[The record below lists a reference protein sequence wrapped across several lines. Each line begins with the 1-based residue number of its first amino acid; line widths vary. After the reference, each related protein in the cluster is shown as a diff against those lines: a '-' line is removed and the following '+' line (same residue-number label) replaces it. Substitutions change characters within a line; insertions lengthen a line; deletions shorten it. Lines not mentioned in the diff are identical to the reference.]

1 MNASRNPF
9 VLFPGWL
16 FAVFLLGSIP
26 IIWQT
31 TQVSID
37 TDPLTLLE
45 SDKRHL
51 ETYDRIQS
59 FLSDDTVVVISVES
73 DQIFSQAGFDQ
84 IRAISNALGQQ
95 PGLVDVKSLTHSVKP
110 VRRGFALAWEPFVPA
125 GYLSEDQ
132 IIAIRQFSVTH
143 PLVRNIMVSP
153 DGRITLITAT
163 YKRDLS
169 TPALRQAFRDE
180 TSQLLAPF
188 DSPDYR
194 IRTISIP
201 FIAEEISE
209 SFLRDLKL
217 VLPVTALVILLVIG
231 LTLRSFPC
239 LVLLLLSEVTLVAM
253 LPGVLGLAGFSLSP
267 YNLLLLPLLGAINLT
282 VLTHQLTALRKTDD
296 ALPMDERFAAMLRV
310 VFRPSLFAAI
320 TTAIGLGS
328 LAVSGVSQVRDFG
341 ISGIIG
347 ITVIFAW
354 NFGPGLSFLRLGCR
368 FWPSAIQLGTNGLRQ
383 PEGDSL
389 FRRLGQAAM
398 AKRWPAVVAITTLL
412 LPALYAAG
420 QLNLDIR
427 AIRFLAPDSPTRQ
440 MAEMMDARMGGIN
453 IVQLDFDTGKPN
465 GINQLEFLRRMQSVQ
480 DFAEGTERFSS
491 TYSYASLMAMM
502 NGIWTGDESGE
513 LSLPSNPLTLNLFV
527 LALKATNYPFLQALC
542 DETNQKAHLVLRTTD
557 LPSGEFVSLL
567 QSVEQFA
574 KDTMPEGV
582 TVSAKAGL
590 HTILQADRE
599 IVAAQLGSLVI
610 TIIAMLAAMTVLW
623 HSLKLAAV
631 SLGISLVPLAVLAVL
646 AASFEVPLNSVTV
659 MVAALVLGISIDDAV
674 HLVTH
679 WVQLKKQGVEPA
691 KALVESLEAK
701 GPAILCTSLIL
712 IGFSVSLL
720 WISFPPVQDFGWL
733 SAAAYTAALVAVLF
747 ALPSL
752 LAPRR

>member
-1 MNASRNPF
+1 M
-9 VLFPGWL
+9 
-16 FAVFLLGSIP
+16 
-26 IIWQT
+26 
-31 TQVSID
+31 
-37 TDPLTLLE
+37 
-45 SDKRHL
+45 
-51 ETYDRIQS
+51 
-59 FLSDDTVVVISVES
+59 
-73 DQIFSQAGFDQ
+73 
-84 IRAISNALGQQ
+84 
-95 PGLVDVKSLTHSVKP
+95 
-110 VRRGFALAWEPFVPA
+110 EPFVPV
-125 GYLSEDQ
+125 GTLSGEQ
-132 IIAIRQFSVTH
+132 IATIRQFSVTH
-143 PLVRNIMVSP
+143 SLVRNIMVSP

-169 TPALRQAFRDE
+169 TPALRQAFRNE
-180 TSQLLAPF
+180 MKQLLKPF

-194 IRTISIP
+194 IQTISLP

-209 SFLRDLKL
+209 SFFLDLKL
-217 VLPVTALVILLVIG
+217 VLPGTALVILLVIG

-239 LVLLLLSEVTLVAM
+239 LVLLLLSEVTLVAI
-253 LPGVLGLAGFSLSP
+253 LPGVLNLAGFSLSP

-282 VLTHQLTALRKTDD
+282 MLTHQLIALRKTD
-296 ALPMDERFAAMLRV
+296 AGLPMDERFATMLRV
-310 VFRPSLFAAI
+310 VFRPSMFAAI

-341 ISGIIG
+341 ISGMIG
-347 ITVIFAW
+347 IGVIFAW

-368 FWPSAIQLGTNGLRQ
+368 AWPSGIRLASNDLRQ
-383 PEGDSL
+383 QQIDSL
-389 FRRLGQAAM
+389 FHRLGQAAM
-398 AKRWPAVVAITTLL
+398 AKRWPALVATTTLL
-412 LPALYAAG
+412 LPALFAAG
-420 QLNLDIR
+420 HLNLDIR
-427 AIRFLAPDSPTRQ
+427 AVRFLSPESPTRK
-440 MAEMMDARMGGIN
+440 MAEMMDAQMGGIN

-465 GINQLEFLRRMQSVQ
+465 GINQLEFLRKMQSVQ
-480 DFAEGTERFSS
+480 DFAEGTVRFSS

-646 AASFEVPLNSVTV
+646 AAWFAVPLNSVTV

>member
-9 VLFPGWL
+9 VRFPGWL
-16 FAVFLLGSIP
+16 FAGFLLGSIP
-26 IIWQT
+26 LIWQT

-45 SDKRHL
+45 SDPRHL

-59 FLSDDTVVVISVES
+59 LLNNDTVVVISVKS
-73 DQIFSQAGFDQ
+73 DRLFTQAGLDH
-84 IRAISNALGQQ
+84 IRAISNELAQQ
-95 PGLVDVKSLTHSVKP
+95 PGLIDVKSLTHSVKP
-110 VRRGFALAWEPFVPA
+110 VRKGLSFSMEPFVPV
-125 GYLSEDQ
+125 GTLSGEQ
-132 IIAIRQFSVTH
+132 IATIRQFSVTH
-143 PLVRNIMVSP
+143 SLVRNIMVSP

-169 TPALRQAFRDE
+169 TPALRQAFRNE
-180 TSQLLAPF
+180 MKQLLKPF

-194 IRTISIP
+194 IQTISLP

-209 SFLRDLKL
+209 SFFLDLKL
-217 VLPVTALVILLVIG
+217 VLPGTALVILLVIG

-239 LVLLLLSEVTLVAM
+239 LVLLLLSEVTLVAI
-253 LPGVLGLAGFSLSP
+253 LPGVLNLAGFSLSP

-282 VLTHQLTALRKTDD
+282 MLTHQLIALRKTD
-296 ALPMDERFAAMLRV
+296 AGLPMDERFATMLRV
-310 VFRPSLFAAI
+310 VFRPSMFAAI

-341 ISGIIG
+341 ISGMIG
-347 ITVIFAW
+347 IGVIFAW

-368 FWPSAIQLGTNGLRQ
+368 AWPSGIRLASNDLRQ
-383 PEGDSL
+383 QQIDSL
-389 FRRLGQAAM
+389 FHRLGQAAM
-398 AKRWPAVVAITTLL
+398 AKRWPALVATTTLL
-412 LPALYAAG
+412 LPALFAAG
-420 QLNLDIR
+420 HLNLDIR
-427 AIRFLAPDSPTRQ
+427 AVRFLSPESPTRK

-465 GINQLEFLRRMQSVQ
+465 GINQLEFLRKMQSVQ
-480 DFAEGTERFSS
+480 DFAEGTVRFSS

-557 LPSGEFVSLL
+557 MASGEFVSLL
-567 QSVEQFA
+567 KSVEQFA

-599 IVAAQLGSLVI
+599 IVAAQLWSLVI
-610 TIIAMLAAMTVLW
+610 TIITMLTAMTVLW

-631 SLGISLVPLAVLAVL
+631 SLGISLVPLAVLTVL

-679 WVQLKKQGVEPA
+679 WIQLKKQGIEPA

-733 SAAAYTAALVAVLF
+733 SAAAYTAALAAVLF

-752 LAPRR
+752 LAPKR

>member
-1 MNASRNPF
+1 MNASRNPY
-9 VLFPGWL
+9 VRFPGWL
-16 FAVFLLGSIP
+16 FAGFLLGSIP
-26 IIWQT
+26 LIWQT

-45 SDKRHL
+45 SDPRHL

-59 FLSDDTVVVISVES
+59 LLNNDTVVVISVKS
-73 DQIFSQAGFDQ
+73 DRLFTQAGLDH
-84 IRAISNALGQQ
+84 IRAISNELAQQ
-95 PGLVDVKSLTHSVKP
+95 PGLIDVKSLTHSVKP
-110 VRRGFALAWEPFVPA
+110 VRKGLSFSMEPFVPV
-125 GYLSEDQ
+125 GTLSGEQ
-132 IIAIRQFSVTH
+132 IATIRQFSVTH
-143 PLVRNIMVSP
+143 SLVRNIMVSP

-169 TPALRQAFRDE
+169 TPSLRQAFRNE
-180 TSQLLAPF
+180 MKQLLKPF

-194 IRTISIP
+194 IRTISLP

-209 SFLRDLKL
+209 SFFLDLKL
-217 VLPVTALVILLVIG
+217 VLPSTALVILFIIG
-231 LTLRSFPC
+231 LTLRSFSY
-239 LVLLLLSEVTLVAM
+239 LVLLLLSEVTLLAM
-253 LPGVLGLAGFSLSP
+253 LPGMLNLAGFSLSP

-282 VLTHQLTALRKTDD
+282 MLTHQLIALRKTD
-296 ALPMDERFAAMLRV
+296 AGLPMDERFATMLRV
-310 VFRPSLFAAI
+310 VFRPSMFAAI

-341 ISGIIG
+341 ISGMIG
-347 ITVIFAW
+347 IGVLFAW

-368 FWPSAIQLGTNGLRQ
+368 AWPSGIRLASNDLRQ
-383 PEGDSL
+383 QQIDSL
-389 FRRLGQAAM
+389 FHRLGQAAM
-398 AKRWPAVVAITTLL
+398 AKRWPAVVATTTLL
-412 LPALYAAG
+412 LPALFAAG
-420 QLNLDIR
+420 HLNLDIR
-427 AIRFLAPDSPTRQ
+427 AVRFLSPDSPTRK

-557 LPSGEFVSLL
+557 LASGEFVSLL
-567 QSVEQFA
+567 ESVEQFA

-646 AASFEVPLNSVTV
+646 AAWFAVPLNSVTV

-712 IGFSVSLL
+712 IGFSVSLV

-733 SAAAYTAALVAVLF
+733 SAAAYTAALAAVLF

-752 LAPRR
+752 LAPRK

>member
-1 MNASRNPF
+1 
-9 VLFPGWL
+9 L
-16 FAVFLLGSIP
+16 
-26 IIWQT
+26 
-31 TQVSID
+31 
-37 TDPLTLLE
+37 
-45 SDKRHL
+45 
-51 ETYDRIQS
+51 S
-59 FLSDDTVVVISVES
+59 FSM
-73 DQIFSQAGFDQ
+73 
-84 IRAISNALGQQ
+84 
-95 PGLVDVKSLTHSVKP
+95 
-110 VRRGFALAWEPFVPA
+110 EPFVPV
-125 GYLSEDQ
+125 GTLSGEQ
-132 IIAIRQFSVTH
+132 IATIRQFSVTH
-143 PLVRNIMVSP
+143 SLVRNIMVSP

-169 TPALRQAFRDE
+169 TPALRQAFRNE
-180 TSQLLAPF
+180 MKQLLKPF

-194 IRTISIP
+194 IRTISLP

-209 SFLRDLKL
+209 SFFLDLKL
-217 VLPVTALVILLVIG
+217 VLPSTALVILFIIG

-239 LVLLLLSEVTLVAM
+239 LVLLLLSEVTLLAM
-253 LPGVLGLAGFSLSP
+253 LPGMLNLAGFSLSP

-282 VLTHQLTALRKTDD
+282 MLTHQLIALRKTD
-296 ALPMDERFAAMLRV
+296 AGLPMDERFATMLRV
-310 VFRPSLFAAI
+310 LFRPSMFAAI

-341 ISGIIG
+341 ISGMIG
-347 ITVIFAW
+347 IGVLFAW

-368 FWPSAIQLGTNGLRQ
+368 AWPSVIRLASNDLRQ
-383 PEGDSL
+383 QQIDSL
-389 FRRLGQAAM
+389 FHKLGQAAM
-398 AKRWPAVVAITTLL
+398 AKRWPAVVVSTTLL
-412 LPALYAAG
+412 LPALFAAG
-420 QLNLDIR
+420 HLNLDIR
-427 AIRFLAPDSPTRQ
+427 AVRFLSPDSPTRK

-465 GINQLEFLRRMQSVQ
+465 GINQLEFLRKMQSVQ
-480 DFAEGTERFSS
+480 DFAEGTVRFSS

-557 LPSGEFVSLL
+557 LASGEFVSLL
-567 QSVEQFA
+567 ESVEQFA
-574 KDTMPEGV
+574 KDTMPEDV

>member
-9 VLFPGWL
+9 VRFPGWL
-16 FAVFLLGSIP
+16 FAGFLLGSIP
-26 IIWQT
+26 LIWQT

-45 SDKRHL
+45 SDPRHL

-59 FLSDDTVVVISVES
+59 LLNNDTVVVISVKS
-73 DQIFSQAGFDQ
+73 DRLFTQAGLDH
-84 IRAISNALGQQ
+84 IRAISNELAQQ
-95 PGLVDVKSLTHSVKP
+95 PGLIDVKSLTHSVKP
-110 VRRGFALAWEPFVPA
+110 VRKGLSFSMEPFVPV
-125 GYLSEDQ
+125 GTLSGEQ
-132 IIAIRQFSVTH
+132 IATIRQFSVTH
-143 PLVRNIMVSP
+143 SLVRNIMVSP

-169 TPALRQAFRDE
+169 TPALRQAFRNE
-180 TSQLLAPF
+180 MKQLLKPF

-194 IRTISIP
+194 IQTISLP

-209 SFLRDLKL
+209 SFFLDLKL
-217 VLPVTALVILLVIG
+217 VLPGTALVILLVIG

-239 LVLLLLSEVTLVAM
+239 LVLLLLSEVTLVAI
-253 LPGVLGLAGFSLSP
+253 LPGVLNLAGFSLSP

-282 VLTHQLTALRKTDD
+282 MLTHQLIALRKTD
-296 ALPMDERFAAMLRV
+296 AGLPMDERFATMLRV
-310 VFRPSLFAAI
+310 VFRPSMFAAI

-341 ISGIIG
+341 ISGMIG
-347 ITVIFAW
+347 IGVIFAW

-368 FWPSAIQLGTNGLRQ
+368 AWPSGIRLASNDLRQ
-383 PEGDSL
+383 QQIDSL
-389 FRRLGQAAM
+389 FHRLGQAAM
-398 AKRWPAVVAITTLL
+398 AKRWPALVATTTLL
-412 LPALYAAG
+412 LPALFAAG
-420 QLNLDIR
+420 HLNLDIR
-427 AIRFLAPDSPTRQ
+427 AVRFLSPESPTRK

-465 GINQLEFLRRMQSVQ
+465 GINQLEFLRKMQSVQ
-480 DFAEGTERFSS
+480 DFAEGTVRFSS

-646 AASFEVPLNSVTV
+646 AAWFAVPLNSVTV

>member
-9 VLFPGWL
+9 VRFPGWL

-26 IIWQT
+26 LIWQT

-45 SDKRHL
+45 SDPRHL

-59 FLSDDTVVVISVES
+59 LLNNDTVVVISVKS
-73 DQIFSQAGFDQ
+73 DRLFTQAGLDH
-84 IRAISNALGQQ
+84 IRAISNALAQQ
-95 PGLVDVKSLTHSVKP
+95 PGLIDVKSLTHSVKP
-110 VRRGFALAWEPFVPA
+110 VRKGLSFSMEPFVPV
-125 GYLSEDQ
+125 GTLSGEQ
-132 IIAIRQFSVTH
+132 IATIRQFSVTH
-143 PLVRNIMVSP
+143 SLVRNIMVSP

-169 TPALRQAFRDE
+169 TPALRQAFRNE
-180 TSQLLAPF
+180 MKQLLKPF

-194 IRTISIP
+194 IRTISLP

-209 SFLRDLKL
+209 SFFLDLKL
-217 VLPVTALVILLVIG
+217 VLPSTALVILFIIG
-231 LTLRSFPC
+231 LTLRSFSS
-239 LVLLLLSEVTLVAM
+239 LVLLLLSEVTLLAM
-253 LPGVLGLAGFSLSP
+253 LPGMLNLAGFSLSP

-282 VLTHQLTALRKTDD
+282 MLTHQLIALRKTD
-296 ALPMDERFAAMLRV
+296 AGLPMDERFATMLRV
-310 VFRPSLFAAI
+310 VFRPSMFAAI

-341 ISGIIG
+341 ISGMIG
-347 ITVIFAW
+347 IGVIFAW

-368 FWPSAIQLGTNGLRQ
+368 AWPSGIRLASNDLRQ
-383 PEGDSL
+383 QQIDSL
-389 FRRLGQAAM
+389 FHKLGQAAM
-398 AKRWPAVVAITTLL
+398 AKRWPAVVVSTTLL
-412 LPALYAAG
+412 LPALFAAG
-420 QLNLDIR
+420 HLNLDIR
-427 AIRFLAPDSPTRQ
+427 AVRFLSPDSPTRK

-465 GINQLEFLRRMQSVQ
+465 GINQLEFLRKMQSVQ
-480 DFAEGTERFSS
+480 DFAEGTVRFSS

-567 QSVEQFA
+567 KSVEQFA

-733 SAAAYTAALVAVLF
+733 SAAAYTAALAAVLF

>member
-9 VLFPGWL
+9 VRFPGWL
-16 FAVFLLGSIP
+16 FAGFLLGSIP
-26 IIWQT
+26 LIWQT

-45 SDKRHL
+45 SDPRHL

-59 FLSDDTVVVISVES
+59 LLNNDTVVVISVKS
-73 DQIFSQAGFDQ
+73 DRLFTQAGLDH
-84 IRAISNALGQQ
+84 IRAISNELAQQ
-95 PGLVDVKSLTHSVKP
+95 PGLIDVKSLTHSVKP
-110 VRRGFALAWEPFVPA
+110 VRKGLSFSMEPFVPV
-125 GYLSEDQ
+125 GTLSGEQ
-132 IIAIRQFSVTH
+132 IATIRQFSVTH
-143 PLVRNIMVSP
+143 SLVRNIMVSP

-169 TPALRQAFRDE
+169 TPALRQAFRNE
-180 TSQLLAPF
+180 MKQLLKPF

-194 IRTISIP
+194 IQTISLP

-209 SFLRDLKL
+209 SFFLDLKL
-217 VLPVTALVILLVIG
+217 VLPGTALVILLVIG

-239 LVLLLLSEVTLVAM
+239 LVLLLLSEVTLVAI
-253 LPGVLGLAGFSLSP
+253 LPGVLNLAGFSLSP

-282 VLTHQLTALRKTDD
+282 MLTHQLIALRKTD
-296 ALPMDERFAAMLRV
+296 AGLPMDERFATMLRV
-310 VFRPSLFAAI
+310 VFRPSMFAAI

-341 ISGIIG
+341 ISGMIG
-347 ITVIFAW
+347 IGVIFAW

-368 FWPSAIQLGTNGLRQ
+368 AWPSGIRLASNDLRQ
-383 PEGDSL
+383 QQIDSL
-389 FRRLGQAAM
+389 FHRLGQAAM
-398 AKRWPAVVAITTLL
+398 AKRWPALVATTTLL
-412 LPALYAAG
+412 LPALFAAG
-420 QLNLDIR
+420 HLNLDIR
-427 AIRFLAPDSPTRQ
+427 AVRFLSPESPTRK

-465 GINQLEFLRRMQSVQ
+465 GINQLEFLRKMQSVQ
-480 DFAEGTERFSS
+480 DFAEGTVRFSS

-623 HSLKLAAV
+623 HSLKLAAL

-646 AASFEVPLNSVTV
+646 AAWFAVPLNSVTV

>member
-9 VLFPGWL
+9 VRFPGWL
-16 FAVFLLGSIP
+16 FAGFLLGSIP
-26 IIWQT
+26 LIWQT

-45 SDKRHL
+45 SDPRHL

-59 FLSDDTVVVISVES
+59 LLNNDTVVVISVKS
-73 DQIFSQAGFDQ
+73 DRLFTQAGLDH
-84 IRAISNALGQQ
+84 IRAISNELAQQ
-95 PGLVDVKSLTHSVKP
+95 PGLIDVKSLTHSVKP
-110 VRRGFALAWEPFVPA
+110 VRKGLLFSMEPFVPV
-125 GYLSEDQ
+125 GTLSGEQ
-132 IIAIRQFSVTH
+132 IATIRQFSVTH
-143 PLVRNIMVSP
+143 SLVRNIMVSP

-169 TPALRQAFRDE
+169 TPALRQAFRNE
-180 TSQLLAPF
+180 MKQLLKPF

-194 IRTISIP
+194 IQTISLP

-209 SFLRDLKL
+209 SFFLDLKL
-217 VLPVTALVILLVIG
+217 VLPGTALVILLVIG

-239 LVLLLLSEVTLVAM
+239 LVLLLLSEVTLVAI
-253 LPGVLGLAGFSLSP
+253 LPGVLNLAGFSLSP

-282 VLTHQLTALRKTDD
+282 MLTHQLIALRKTD
-296 ALPMDERFAAMLRV
+296 AGLPMDERFATMLRV
-310 VFRPSLFAAI
+310 VFRPSMFAAI

-341 ISGIIG
+341 ISGMIG
-347 ITVIFAW
+347 IGVIFAW

-368 FWPSAIQLGTNGLRQ
+368 AWPSGIRLASNDLRQ
-383 PEGDSL
+383 QQIDSL
-389 FRRLGQAAM
+389 FHRLGQAAM
-398 AKRWPAVVAITTLL
+398 AKRWPALVATTTLL
-412 LPALYAAG
+412 LPALFAAG
-420 QLNLDIR
+420 HLNLDIR
-427 AIRFLAPDSPTRQ
+427 AVRFLSPESPTRK
-440 MAEMMDARMGGIN
+440 MAEMMDAQMGGIN

-465 GINQLEFLRRMQSVQ
+465 GINQLEFLRKMQSVQ
-480 DFAEGTERFSS
+480 DFAEGTVRFSS

-646 AASFEVPLNSVTV
+646 AAWFAVPLNSVTV

>member
-9 VLFPGWL
+9 VRFPGWL
-16 FAVFLLGSIP
+16 FAGFLLGSIP
-26 IIWQT
+26 LIWQT

-45 SDKRHL
+45 SDPRHL

-59 FLSDDTVVVISVES
+59 LLNNDTVVVISVKS
-73 DQIFSQAGFDQ
+73 DRLFTQAGLDH
-84 IRAISNALGQQ
+84 IRAISNELAQQ
-95 PGLVDVKSLTHSVKP
+95 PGLIDVKSLTHSVKP
-110 VRRGFALAWEPFVPA
+110 VRKGLLFSMEPFVPV
-125 GYLSEDQ
+125 GTLSGEQ
-132 IIAIRQFSVTH
+132 IATIRQFSVTH
-143 PLVRNIMVSP
+143 SLVRNIMVSP

-169 TPALRQAFRDE
+169 TPALRQAFRNE
-180 TSQLLAPF
+180 MKQLLKPF

-194 IRTISIP
+194 IQTISLP

-209 SFLRDLKL
+209 SFFLDLKL
-217 VLPVTALVILLVIG
+217 VLPGTALVILLVIG

-239 LVLLLLSEVTLVAM
+239 LVLLLLSEVTLVAI
-253 LPGVLGLAGFSLSP
+253 LPGVLNLAGFSLSP

-282 VLTHQLTALRKTDD
+282 MLTHQLIALRKTD
-296 ALPMDERFAAMLRV
+296 AGLPMDERFATMLRV
-310 VFRPSLFAAI
+310 VFRPSMFAAI

-341 ISGIIG
+341 ISGMIG
-347 ITVIFAW
+347 IGVIFAW

-368 FWPSAIQLGTNGLRQ
+368 AWPSGIRLASNDLRQ
-383 PEGDSL
+383 QQIDSL
-389 FRRLGQAAM
+389 FHRLGQAAM
-398 AKRWPAVVAITTLL
+398 AKRWPALVATTTLL
-412 LPALYAAG
+412 LPALFAAG
-420 QLNLDIR
+420 HLNLDIR
-427 AIRFLAPDSPTRQ
+427 AVRFLSPESPTRK

-465 GINQLEFLRRMQSVQ
+465 GINQLEFLRKMQSVQ
-480 DFAEGTERFSS
+480 DFAEGTVRFSS

-557 LPSGEFVSLL
+557 LASGEFVSLL
-567 QSVEQFA
+567 ESVEQFA
-574 KDTMPEGV
+574 KDTMPEDV

-646 AASFEVPLNSVTV
+646 AAWFAVPLNSVTV